1 MSRADLNQEA
11 IVKALRSI
19 GAVVEITTQQGNG
32 FPDLVVGY
40 MKKTH
45 LIEIKNPSTKGK
57 LRASQEIFRDKW
69 KGSDVHVVN
78 TVDEAL
84 RVIGVEV

>member
-1 MSRADLNQEA
+1 MSRADLNQKK
-11 IVKALRSI
+11 IVDALRSI
-19 GAVVEITTQQGNG
+19 GATVEITSQQGNG

-40 MKKTH
+40 MKRTH
-45 LIEIKNPSTKGK
+45 LIEVKNPDTNGK
-57 LRASQEIFRDKW
+57 LRATQEIFRDKW

-84 RVIGVEV
+84 RVVGIEV